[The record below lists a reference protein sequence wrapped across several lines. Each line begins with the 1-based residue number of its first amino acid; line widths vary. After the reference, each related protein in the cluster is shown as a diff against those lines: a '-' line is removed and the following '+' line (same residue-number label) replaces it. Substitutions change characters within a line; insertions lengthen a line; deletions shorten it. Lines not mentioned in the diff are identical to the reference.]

1 MKLIFSKSRVM
12 KISRNYDVLNV
23 SIANG
28 NIVNSAQH
36 LKYLV
41 SHINNKVDLT
51 VLTFYCRF
59 LVLERLP
66 STYGTKN
73 Q

>member
-1 MKLIFSKSRVM
+1 MKLILSKSRVM

-28 NIVNSAQH
+28 NIVNSAQNFKISCEPH
-36 LKYLV
+36 
-41 SHINNKVDLT
+41 
-51 VLTFYCRF
+51 
-59 LVLERLP
+59 
-66 STYGTKN
+66 